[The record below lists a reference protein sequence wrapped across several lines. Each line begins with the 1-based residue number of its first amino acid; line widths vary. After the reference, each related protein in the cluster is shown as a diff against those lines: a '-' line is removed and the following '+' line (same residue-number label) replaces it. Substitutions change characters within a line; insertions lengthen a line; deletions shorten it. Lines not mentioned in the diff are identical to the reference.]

1 MFLSVLWYVCLNISF
16 GKKTHG
22 VSRQTRSCVIIAQN
36 FQANKKS
43 NLEQPDHF
51 FSFILGQEEKGLM
64 NEVKLMPKPISS
76 RHLQHNHHAST
87 PLP

>member
-1 MFLSVLWYVCLNISF
+1 MFLSVLWYVCLNMSL

-22 VSRQTRSCVIIAQN
+22 VSRLTRSCVIIAQN

-51 FSFILGQEEKGLM
+51 SSFILGQEEKGPV

-76 RHLQHNHHAST
+76 RHLQHDHHAST